1 MNEYLAIYANTYSAV
16 SKGCVVLNLQV
27 VFLEIM
33 KPWAHLPF
41 SPSGLAEAG
50 VTLISPDSRRW
61 EAAACFATLIT
72 PVLSNCYIHAPTGN
86 STWRGNCRYK
96 PCRNEG
102 KCRGCWVWW
111 MMDRRLISI
120 WDDWVPKK
128 NVSHVFRECLF
139 VWPDWG
145 RCDHKMWGFKYTP
158 TRAKA
163 GAHPATRT
171 DKNVW
176 KCLFGCQLVE
186 ILLPRVNHCW
196 HEMWE
201 TLKNVQSRGVC
212 Y

>member
-1 MNEYLAIYANTYSAV
+1 MREYLAIFANTYSPV
-16 SKGCVVLNLQV
+16 SKVCRILQW
-27 VFLEIM
+27 VFLKIM

-41 SPSGLAEAG
+41 SPSGLAERLASHWSA
-50 VTLISPDSRRW
+50 LIPEDEKLLLALLHWSRLFSVI
-61 EAAACFATLIT
+61 ATSMHQQATAC
-72 PVLSNCYIHAPTGN
+72 G
-86 STWRGNCRYK
+86 GENCRYK
-96 PCRNEG
+96 PCRNEER
-102 KCRGCWVWW
+102 CWGCWVCR
-111 MMDRRLISI
+111 MMDSRLISI
-120 WDDWVPKK
+120 WDDWVTKK
-128 NVSHVFRECLF
+128 NVSNVFRKCLF

-145 RCDHKMWGFKYTP
+145 WCDRKMWGFKYTP

-186 ILLPRVNHCW
+186 ILLPRVNHGW

-201 TLKNVQSRGVC
+201 TLKNVRSRGVC